1 MVKSLMIQG
10 TSSGA
15 GKTILVTAL
24 CRIFSDMGYTVSP
37 FKAQNMSNFSY
48 VGKNFEISRAQ
59 AIQAVAARS
68 EITPLQNP
76 ILLKPLG
83 NYRSSVFIDGKFFK
97 KMHASDYYE
106 NFVLKDGLK
115 KSISSFNKLSES
127 HEIIFLEGAGSPA
140 EINLQKY
147 DITNMKIAR
156 KTKSPVLLV
165 TDIERGGSFASIVG
179 TMELI
184 EKKYVELVHGFII
197 NKFRGDIEILK
208 PGYKKLRQKT
218 GLPVFGTIPMTKFE
232 IPDEDSIGNSS
243 KNLNWTP
250 SNLRKLDNEINKI
263 AKVVKSSLNI
273 RKVEKLLK

>member
-1 MVKSLMIQG
+1 MVQG

-37 FKAQNMSNFSY
+37 FKAQNMSNISY
-48 VGKNFEISRAQ
+48 TGKNFEISRAQ
-59 AIQAVAARS
+59 AIQAVGART
-68 EITPLQNP
+68 EITPLQSP

-83 NYRSSVFIDGKFFK
+83 NYRSSVFVNGKFLK

-115 KSISSFNKLSES
+115 ESMNSFNKLSES

-147 DITNMKIAR
+147 DITNMKMAK

-184 EKKYVELVHGFII
+184 EKKYVELVQGFII

-208 PGYKKLRQKT
+208 PGYKKLQQKT
-218 GLPVFGTIPMTKFE
+218 GLPVLGTIPMTEFE

-243 KNLNWTP
+243 KNLNWNS
-250 SNLRKLDNEINKI
+250 SNLTKLDKEINNI
-263 AKVVKSSLNI
+263 AKVVTSSLNI
-273 RKVEKLLK
+273 RKVEKLLKLF

>member
-48 VGKNFEISRAQ
+48 TGKNFEISRAQ
-59 AIQAVAARS
+59 AIQAVAART

-106 NFVLKDGLK
+106 NFVLKDGLE
-115 KSISSFNKLSES
+115 KSMSSFKKLSES

-147 DITNMKIAR
+147 DITNMKMAK
-156 KTKSPVLLV
+156 KTNSPVLLV
-165 TDIERGGSFASIVG
+165 TDIERGRSFASIVG

-184 EKKYVELVHGFII
+184 EKKYVELVQGFII

-208 PGYKKLRQKT
+208 PGYKKLRDKP
-218 GLPVFGTIPMTKFE
+218 GLPVLGTIPMTKFE

-250 SNLRKLDNEINKI
+250 SNVKKLDKEINKI

>member
-48 VGKNFEISRAQ
+48 IGKNFEISRAQ
-59 AIQAVAARS
+59 AIQAVAARTK
-68 EITPLQNP
+68 ITPLQNP

-83 NYRSSVFIDGKFFK
+83 NYRSSVFVNGKFYK
-97 KMHASDYYE
+97 KMHASNYYE
-106 NFVLKDGLK
+106 NFVLGDGLK
-115 KSISSFNKLSES
+115 ISTDSFNQLSES

-147 DITNMKIAR
+147 DITNMKIAK

-165 TDIERGGSFASIVG
+165 TDIERGGAFASIVG

-184 EKKYVELVHGFII
+184 EKKYVELVQGFII
-197 NKFRGDIEILK
+197 NKFRGDLEILK
-208 PGYKKLRQKT
+208 PGYRKLQQLT
-218 GLPVFGTIPMTKFE
+218 GLPIFGTIPMANFE
-232 IPDEDSIGNSS
+232 IPDEDSIGNSP
-243 KNLNWTP
+243 KNLNWNT
-250 SNLRKLDNEINKI
+250 SNLKKLDKEINKI
-263 AKVVKSSLNI
+263 SKIVKSSLNI
-273 RKVEKLLK
+273 RKVENLLK

>member
-15 GKTILVTAL
+15 GKTILATAL

-48 VGKNFEISRAQ
+48 VEKNFEISRAQ
-59 AIQAVAARS
+59 AIQAVAART
-68 EITPLQNP
+68 EITPSQNP

-83 NYRSSVFIDGKFFK
+83 NYRSSVFINGKFFK
-97 KMHASDYYE
+97 KMYASDYYE

-115 KSISSFNKLSES
+115 TSTNSFKKLSES

-140 EINLQKY
+140 EINLQRY
-147 DITNMKIAR
+147 DITNMKIAK
-156 KTKSPVLLV
+156 KTKSPVIIV
-165 TDIERGGSFASIVG
+165 TDIERGGAFASLVG

-184 EKKYVELVHGFII
+184 EKKYAELVHGFII

-208 PGYKKLRQKT
+208 PGYKKLQQKT
-218 GLPVFGTIPMTKFE
+218 GLPVLGTIPMTNFE
-232 IPDEDSIGNSS
+232 IPDEDSLGHSS

-250 SNLRKLDNEINKI
+250 SSLKKLDKEINKI

>member
-48 VGKNFEISRAQ
+48 TGKNFEISRAQ
-59 AIQAVAARS
+59 AIQAVAART

-106 NFVLKDGLK
+106 NFVLKDGLE
-115 KSISSFNKLSES
+115 KSMSSFKKLSES

-147 DITNMKIAR
+147 DITNMKMAK
-156 KTKSPVLLV
+156 KTKSPVLLI

-184 EKKYVELVHGFII
+184 EKKYVELVQGFII

-208 PGYKKLRQKT
+208 PGYKKLREKT
-218 GLPVFGTIPMTKFE
+218 GLSVLGTIPMTKFE

-250 SNLRKLDNEINKI
+250 SNVKKLDKEINKI